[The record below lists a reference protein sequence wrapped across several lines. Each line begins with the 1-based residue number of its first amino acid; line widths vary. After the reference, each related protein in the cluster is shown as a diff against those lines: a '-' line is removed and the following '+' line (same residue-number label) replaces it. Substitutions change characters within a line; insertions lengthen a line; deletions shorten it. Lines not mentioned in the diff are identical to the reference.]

1 MIEYTRFN
9 MYMHF
14 CIGMNVGELENM
26 VFSNQLQSNLISTS
40 GNRDQDLRI
49 QELEQEN
56 QFLKDQLREIRLA
69 ASASQIRPH
78 FLYNTLGAIQE
89 LCHEDP
95 EKAECA
101 IESLAELLK
110 DCMQVWSA
118 DKLVPFAQE
127 LDHTKRYLEIESLRF
142 CDQLSVVYDIA
153 EDEFFLPPL
162 TLQPIVENAVRY
174 AVRGNEDGGTIWIR
188 TGQKDGFYE
197 VIVEDNGPGFDMN
210 WMERDN
216 GSGFCAKR
224 SECGDGM
231 QLGIKNVRERLQNLV
246 DGELLID
253 SDGGKGTR
261 VTIRIRKN

>member
-1 MIEYTRFN
+1 M
-9 MYMHF
+9 
-14 CIGMNVGELENM
+14 GELENM
-26 VFSNQLQSNLISTS
+26 VFSNRLQNHLISQTEK
-40 GNRDQDLRI
+40 NDQDLRI
-49 QELEQEN
+49 MELEREN
-56 QFLKDQLREIRLA
+56 QFLKDQLKESRLA
-69 ASASQIRPH
+69 ALASQIRPH
-78 FLYNTLGAIQE
+78 FLYNTLGVIQE

-95 EKAECA
+95 KKAECA
-101 IESLAELLK
+101 MESLAELLK

-127 LDHTKRYLEIESLRF
+127 LDHTKRYLEIEDLRF
-142 CDQLSVVYDIA
+142 GDRLSVVYEIT
-153 EDEFFLPPL
+153 EDDFFLPPL

-174 AVRGNEDGGTIWIR
+174 GVRGKVDDGTIWIR

-197 VIVEDNGPGFDMN
+197 VTVEDNGPGFQKDRT
-210 WMERDN
+210 ERDN

-231 QLGIKNVRERLQNLV
+231 QLGIKNVRERLQNLC

>member
-1 MIEYTRFN
+1 
-9 MYMHF
+9 
-14 CIGMNVGELENM
+14 M
-26 VFSNQLQSNLISTS
+26 VFSNRLQNHLISQTENS
-40 GNRDQDLRI
+40 DQDLRI
-49 QELEQEN
+49 MELEREN
-56 QFLKDQLREIRLA
+56 QILKKQLREIRMA

-78 FLYNTLGAIQE
+78 FLYNTLGVIQE

-95 EKAECA
+95 KKAECA
-101 IESLAELLK
+101 MESLAELLK

-127 LDHTKRYLEIESLRF
+127 LEHTKRYLEIESLRF
-142 CDQLSVVYDIA
+142 GNQLSVVYDIA

-216 GSGFCAKR
+216 GSEFSADRMEG
-224 SECGDGM
+224 SDGM
-231 QLGIKNVRERLQNLV
+231 HLGIKNVRQRLQNLC